1 MVKTNADRM
10 GVDPEWDVA
19 IIGGGPAGSTLASF
33 VQKYRPGSKVIILE
47 KEKFPRDHVG
57 ESQLPAIGAILDEID
72 AWDAVERAGFPL
84 KVGATYRWGRTPEL
98 WDFDFIDPEV
108 VETIERPMAY
118 GGPRRQTA
126 FQVDRAIYDDILL
139 RHAESM
145 GTEVREET
153 LVREVVHEGDRID
166 GLLLADGTTVTA
178 RWYIDASGHAG
189 TLRRAMGVETR
200 PETNL
205 QNVAFW
211 DYWEDADW
219 AVEIGTGGT
228 RVQVLSQAAGWIWFI
243 PIGPTRTSIGYILP
257 AEHYKS
263 LGKSVDEV
271 YHEALANDSRVASL
285 TRNAKSRGMVEATK
299 DWSFTASRGHGENWF
314 LVGESLG
321 FADPILAAGLTL
333 AHTGAREL
341 GYTLVELLERPQ
353 AEDRDWLAQTV
364 SEQQLRR
371 VKQHIKFADFWYAAN
386 GQFTDLQDH
395 CTRIAEEA
403 GLKLRPDEAW
413 RWLAQ
418 GGFTTDSPV
427 HATAGSFDPGTLK
440 QVQWML
446 TDRVSDWQVNRFN
459 VYKTATRNAERR
471 TMAVYEDGRIERR
484 ECLVK
489 GERVLPLGGW
499 YLAILEAIEENGRID
514 RMMERISRS
523 YGGHGGIAGPQQ
535 LCIQA
540 LEVMITDGW
549 VIGRLDKKVPR
560 LTVKPADEES
570 IFVHWNRDDAPQA
583 DAAEAS

>member
-1 MVKTNADRM
+1 
-10 GVDPEWDVA
+10 
-19 IIGGGPAGSTLASF
+19 
-33 VQKYRPGSKVIILE
+33 
-47 KEKFPRDHVG
+47 
-57 ESQLPAIGAILDEID
+57 
-72 AWDAVERAGFPL
+72 
-84 KVGATYRWGRTPEL
+84 
-98 WDFDFIDPEV
+98 
-108 VETIERPMAY
+108 
-118 GGPRRQTA
+118 
-126 FQVDRAIYDDILL
+126 
-139 RHAESM
+139 
-145 GTEVREET
+145 
-153 LVREVVHEGDRID
+153 
-166 GLLLADGTTVTA
+166 
-178 RWYIDASGHAG
+178 
-189 TLRRAMGVETR
+189 
-200 PETNL
+200 
-205 QNVAFW
+205 
-211 DYWEDADW
+211 
-219 AVEIGTGGT
+219 
-228 RVQVLSQAAGWIWFI
+228 
-243 PIGPTRTSIGYILP
+243 
-257 AEHYKS
+257 
-263 LGKSVDEV
+263 
-271 YHEALANDSRVASL
+271 
-285 TRNAKSRGMVEATK
+285 MVEATK

-395 CTRIAEEA
+395 CTQIAEEA

-583 DAAEAS
+583 DAAETG

>member
-10 GVDPEWDVA
+10 GADPEWDVA

-271 YHEALANDSRVASL
+271 YHEALANDPRVASL

-489 GERVLPLGGW
+489 GDRVLPLGGW

-535 LCIQA
+535 LCFQA
-540 LEVMITDGW
+540 LEVKITDGW

-583 DAAEAS
+583 DAAEAG

>member
-1 MVKTNADRM
+1 MVQPYP
-10 GVDPEWDVA
+10 DPACPEDQTFDIA
-19 IIGGGPAGSTLASF
+19 IIGGGPAGSTLAS
-33 VQKYRPGSKVIILE
+33 VILKYRPTSRIVILE
-47 KEKFPRDHVG
+47 KERFPRDHVG
-57 ESQLPAIGAILDEID
+57 ESQLPAIGAILDEIG
-72 AWDAVERAGFPL
+72 AWEAVENAGFPL

-98 WDFDFIDPEV
+98 WDFDFIAPSV
-108 VETIERPMAY
+108 VETIERPMPY

-145 GTEVREET
+145 GAEVREET
-153 LVREVVHEGDRID
+153 LVREVQRDGDRIT
-166 GLLLADGTTVTA
+166 GLRLADDRTVTA

-189 TLRRAMGVETR
+189 ILRRAMGVETR

-243 PIGPTRTSIGYILP
+243 PIGPTRTSIGYIVP
-257 AEHYKS
+257 ADHYKS

-271 YHEALANDSRVASL
+271 YHDALANDERVAEL
-285 TRNAKSRGMVEATK
+285 TRNASSRGMVEATK

-341 GYTLVELLERPQ
+341 GYTLVELL
-353 AEDRDWLAQTV
+353 DRRDADDTEWLAASV
-364 SEQQLRR
+364 SDQQLRR
-371 VKQHIKFADFWYAAN
+371 VRQHIRFADFWYAAN

-395 CTRIAEEA
+395 CAAIAEEA

-446 TDRVSDWQVNRFN
+446 TEGASEWQVNRYN
-459 VYKTATRNAERR
+459 VFKLATKSAERR
-471 TMAVYEDGRIERR
+471 TMAVYADGKVERR
-484 ECLVK
+484 DCLVK
-489 GERVLPLGGW
+489 GDRSLPLGGW
-499 YLAILEAIEENGRID
+499 FLALVEAIEEDGRID
-514 RMMERISRS
+514 RIMQRIGRL
-523 YGGHGGIAGPQQ
+523 YGSTGGVSGPQQ
-535 LCIQA
+535 LCVQA
-540 LEVMITDGW
+540 LESMITDGW

-560 LTVKPADEES
+560 LTVKAADEES
-570 IFVHWNRDDAPQA
+570 IFVHWNRD
-583 DAAEAS
+583 ASPESKAG

>member
-1 MVKTNADRM
+1 MVQPLI
-10 GVDPEWDVA
+10 DPIDPASASDPVDVA
-19 IIGGGPAGSTLASF
+19 IIGGGPAGATLAS
-33 VQKYRPGSKVIILE
+33 VILTYRPTSRIVILE
-47 KEKFPRDHVG
+47 KEAFPRDHVG
-57 ESQLPAIGAILDEID
+57 ESQLPAIGAILDEIG

-98 WDFDFIDPEV
+98 WDFDFIDPMV
-108 VETIERPMAY
+108 VDTIERPMPY

-139 RHAESM
+139 RHAESL
-145 GTEVREET
+145 GAVVHEET
-153 LVREVVHEGDRID
+153 LVREVLRDGDRVD
-166 GLLLADGTTVTA
+166 GLRLADGRTITA
-178 RWYIDASGHAG
+178 NWYIDASGHAG
-189 TLRRAMGVETR
+189 ILRRAMGVETR

-243 PIGPTRTSIGYILP
+243 PIGPTRTSIGYIVP

-263 LGKSVDEV
+263 LGKSVEEV
-271 YHEALANDSRVASL
+271 YHEALANDERVATL
-285 TRNAKSRGMVEATK
+285 TRNARSRGMVEATK

-333 AHTGAREL
+333 AHTGAREV
-341 GYTLVELLERPQ
+341 GYTLVELLDRPN
-353 AEDRDWLAQTV
+353 AEDRDWLCTSV

-395 CTRIAEEA
+395 CARIADES
-403 GLKLRPDEAW
+403 GLRLKPDAAW

-440 QVQWML
+440 QVQSML
-446 TDRVSDWQVNRFN
+446 TEGASEWQVNRFN

-471 TMAVYEDGRIERR
+471 TMPVYLDGRIERR
-484 ECLVK
+484 ECLVR
-489 GERVLPLGGW
+489 GERTLPLGGW
-499 YLAILEAIEENGRID
+499 FLALIEAIEEDGRID
-514 RMMERISRS
+514 RVMQRIARL
-523 YGGHGGIAGPQQ
+523 YGGQGGIAGPQQ
-535 LCIQA
+535 LCVQA
-540 LEVMITDGW
+540 LEAMITDGW
-549 VIGRLDKKVPR
+549 VIGRLDRKVPR
-560 LTVKPADEES
+560 ITVKSGDEES
-570 IFVHWNRDDAPQA
+570 IFVHWNRD
-583 DAAEAS
+583 

>member
-1 MVKTNADRM
+1 MVQPSP
-10 GVDPEWDVA
+10 DPAPGGHSESYDVV

-33 VQKYRPGSKVIILE
+33 ILKYRPKSRVLILE
-47 KEKFPRDHVG
+47 KERFPRDHVG
-57 ESQLPAIGAILDEID
+57 ESQLPAIGAILDEIG
-72 AWDAVERAGFPL
+72 AWEAVERADFPL

-98 WDFDFIDPEV
+98 WDFDFIDPKV
-108 VETIERPMAY
+108 VETIERPTPY
-118 GGPRRQTA
+118 DGPRRQTA

-145 GTEVREET
+145 GAVVREET
-153 LVREVVHEGDRID
+153 LVREVRRDGDRIT
-166 GLLLADGTTVTA
+166 GLRLADDSEVDGTWFV
-178 RWYIDASGHAG
+178 DASGHAG
-189 TLRRAMGVETR
+189 ILRRAMGVEAEPR
-200 PETNL
+200 TNL
-205 QNVAFW
+205 QNIAIW
-211 DYWEDADW
+211 DYWEDTDW

-243 PIGPTRTSIGYILP
+243 PIGPTRTSIGYICP

-263 LGKSVDEV
+263 LGKPVDEV
-271 YHEALANDSRVASL
+271 YREALANDEKVAEL
-285 TRNAKSRGMVEATK
+285 TRNATSRGMVEATK

-341 GYTLVELLERPQ
+341 GYTLVELLERPD
-353 AEDRDWLAQTV
+353 ADDADWLASSV

-371 VKQHIKFADFWYAAN
+371 VSQHIRFADFWYAAN

-395 CTRIAEEA
+395 CAEIARES
-403 GLKLRPDEAW
+403 GLKLRPEEAW

-446 TDRVSDWQVNRFN
+446 TEGASDWQVNRFN
-459 VYKTATRNAERR
+459 RFKLATGSATRAIMPVYADGRVERR
-471 TMAVYEDGRIERR
+471 D
-484 ECLVK
+484 CLVK

-499 YLAILEAIEENGRID
+499 FLAIVEAIEEDGRID
-514 RMMERISRS
+514 RMMQRIGRL
-523 YGGHGGIAGPQQ
+523 YGTSGGVGGPQQ

-540 LEVMITDGW
+540 LEVMLTDGW

-560 LTVKPADEES
+560 LTVKAADEES
-570 IFVHWNRDDAPQA
+570 IFVHWNRDEDR
-583 DAAEAS
+583 EAV